1 MKTEY
6 AFKALNFKV
15 KQAVTTPVAAS
26 VRKSQPTYV
35 LIRIDAA
42 TAKKTQFRAGSI
54 LSPFVDE
61 ANRAILLLSDQRPT
75 PPGARKC
82 TGKDN
87 QVCVELPRQLIL
99 EKWFAVG
106 PMRPLELVEASHGRL
121 VVVVPKS

>member
-1 MKTEY
+1 MKTEF
-6 AFKALNFKV
+6 AFKALNVQV
-15 KQAVTTPVAAS
+15 KQPVAAPVAAS
-26 VRKSQPTYV
+26 VRKSQPRYV

-42 TAKKTQFRAGSI
+42 TVKKTQFREGSI

-82 TGKDN
+82 TAKDN
-87 QVCVELPRQLIL
+87 QVLVELPRQQVL
-99 EKWFAVG
+99 ESWFPVG